1 MLANLSVQFPA
12 FLGVSASGISQT
24 LFPLPPPLGDR
35 SNIKGMAELPSAK
48 ADPLPFA
55 GTLQPHTG
63 REPDISDNPVGPG
76 EYVSFVAHFS
86 HKNNP
91 SHYLFTIYV
100 ATLFQ
105 HVCIFYSSL
114 CSMVYGGILYMFAN
128 FPLSSSLV
136 ANAWSSP
143 RSIDD
148 SSDSSTTTPRPQ
160 DTHVHTIGPQ
170 TLSQRPTLP
179 AYSFGFGGPSLDV
192 HKYPEEHFEAQMY
205 PGPGKYGTGHS
216 SKGHQ
221 YSSKRSNPPSCSFG
235 TGIRDPHSP
244 LRKASQTVPG
254 AANTIKP
261 HVDMGAAPGD
271 YGAGP
276 ESIGFQTLR

>member
-1 MLANLSVQFPA
+1 M
-12 FLGVSASGISQT
+12 
-24 LFPLPPPLGDR
+24 
-35 SNIKGMAELPSAK
+35 
-48 ADPLPFA
+48 
-55 GTLQPHTG
+55 
-63 REPDISDNPVGPG
+63 
-76 EYVSFVAHFS
+76 
-86 HKNNP
+86 
-91 SHYLFTIYV
+91 
-100 ATLFQ
+100 
-105 HVCIFYSSL
+105 
-114 CSMVYGGILYMFAN
+114 
-128 FPLSSSLV
+128 
-136 ANAWSSP
+136 
-143 RSIDD
+143 
-148 SSDSSTTTPRPQ
+148 
-160 DTHVHTIGPQ
+160 
-170 TLSQRPTLP
+170 LSQRPTLP
-179 AYSFGFGGPSLDV
+179 AYSFGFGGPSPDV

-216 SKGHQ
+216 SIGHQ